1 MHKAARPKLPPT
13 IVIGVWWVCIG
24 LDGLIAVLIQ
34 RTKAMA
40 IPAVSALAI
49 IQVSFL
55 FCIFGL
61 VARSLG
67 DISGLDASVR
77 RKTMQLLYLAT
88 RYPGALG
95 LVLAVVLGQY
105 AGGPR

>member
-1 MHKAARPKLPPT
+1 MHTATRSQLPPT

-34 RTKAMA
+34 RTKAAA
-40 IPAVSALAI
+40 IPAVSALVI

-61 VARSLG
+61 VARTLG

-88 RYPGALG
+88 LYPGALG
-95 LVLAVVLGQY
+95 LALAAMLGQY
-105 AGGPR
+105 LGGAR